1 MVSLASS
8 PARKVLLL
16 LLCGCSSAQV
26 LHESTTTNAAA
37 TAQSAQPAAAE
48 RSATAASEPAAA
60 TVAAAAQPAA
70 AEPTATV
77 ASTVT
82 AASEPAAATEPA
94 ATVAAGAQP
103 AAAERHHQWEHA
115 SRMGRWRRWRR
126 KPAVR
131 GALLVSAGGLSAAI
145 AKSATAPLER
155 VKLLAQAGEPG
166 NFMQLLAEVVR
177 AEGLQGLWR
186 GNPANIVRVIPNK
199 GVLLMCSDMYKDTVR
214 TLLPGCAQSI
224 VSSVAAALSQKAPGR
239 LLGPMPQARP
249 RARLQEARGAAP
261 AGWSDRIATQPRR
274 WRAGWRG

>member
-16 LLCGCSSAQV
+16 LLCGCTSAQV
-26 LHESTTTNAAA
+26 LHDSTTTNAAA

-48 RSATAASEPAAA
+48 RSATVASTVTAASEPAAA
-60 TVAAAAQPAA
+60 TEPAATVAATAQPAA

-199 GVLLMCSDMYKDTVR
+199 GVLLMCSDMYKESVR
-214 TLLPGCAQSI
+214 TLLPSWGAAA
-224 VSSVAAALSQKAPGR
+224 VSSLPLALALALTLASPSPTIA
-239 LLGPMPQARP
+239 LL
-249 RARLQEARGAAP
+249 
-261 AGWSDRIATQPRR
+261 
-274 WRAGWRG
+274 

>member
-8 PARKVLLL
+8 PARKALLL
-16 LLCGCSSAQV
+16 LLCGCTSAQV

-48 RSATAASEPAAA
+48 RSAT
-60 TVAAAAQPAA
+60 
-70 AEPTATV
+70 V

-94 ATVAAGAQP
+94 ADVAAGAQP

-131 GALLVSAGGLSAAI
+131 GALLVTAGGLSAAI

-166 NFMQLLAEVVR
+166 NFMQLLTEVVR
-177 AEGLQGLWR
+177 AEGLQGLWPVER
-186 GNPANIVRVIPNK
+186 FDPAI
-199 GVLLMCSDMYKDTVR
+199 
-214 TLLPGCAQSI
+214 
-224 VSSVAAALSQKAPGR
+224 LSH
-239 LLGPMPQARP
+239 
-249 RARLQEARGAAP
+249 
-261 AGWSDRIATQPRR
+261 
-274 WRAGWRG
+274 